1 MNVIENTDSG
11 MAHGKVGADIPITP
25 QEKFVNC
32 VYSSLDEAI
41 ACGLDQLRSGDGI
54 IPTCTCGC
62 SHCCRNHIVT
72 NVAEAHALAQYI
84 KREFSI
90 GQISSLLI
98 RTKQWHEWN
107 DYRPGSYPSANIR
120 EQTDLSSY
128 DHCCPLLVNGTCS
141 AYPVRPVVC
150 RTHFVCSDPQSCRRA
165 VNDPGYTKNPPAK
178 ITSVVTAA
186 RPFAKAISDHIEAT
200 GVDSCRTMMLLPHS
214 LAIEMGWDFA
224 KAR

>member
-54 IPTCTCGC
+54 IPTCTWGC

-90 GQISSLLI
+90 GQISSLRI

-107 DYRPGSYPSANIR
+107 DYRPGRYPSANIR

-150 RTHFVCSDPQSCRRA
+150 RTHYICSHPRFCREA
-165 VNDPGYTKNPPAK
+165 NDPESTTPPPVA
-178 ITSVVTAA
+178 ITSIIKETSQFLVTI
-186 RPFAKAISDHIEAT
+186 RDYIESA
-200 GVDSCRTMMLLPHS
+200 GWNFSRSIMLLPHW
-214 LAIEMGWDFA
+214 LAIQMGWDFA
-224 KAR
+224 ITP

>member
-1 MNVIENTDSG
+1 MNLIENTASWI
-11 MAHGKVGADIPITP
+11 AHGKVGADIPITP
-25 QEKFVNC
+25 QEKFANC

-41 ACGLDQLRSGDGI
+41 ACGLDQLRSGDAI

-72 NVAEAHALAQYI
+72 NVVEAHALAQYI

-90 GQISSLLI
+90 GQIRSLRI

-120 EQTDLSSY
+120 EHTDYSSY

-150 RTHFVCSDPQSCRRA
+150 RIHYICSHPRFCREA
-165 VNDPGYTKNPPAK
+165 NDPESTTPPPVV
-178 ITSVVTAA
+178 ITSIIKGTNQFLVTI
-186 RPFAKAISDHIEAT
+186 RDYIESA
-200 GVDSCRTMMLLPHS
+200 GWNFSRSIMLLPHW
-214 LAIEMGWDFA
+214 LAIQMGWDFA
-224 KAR
+224 ITP

>member
-1 MNVIENTDSG
+1 MNLIENTDSW
-11 MAHGKVGADIPITP
+11 MAHGKVGADISITP

-41 ACGLDQLRSGDGI
+41 ACGLDRLRSGDGI
-54 IPTCTCGC
+54 IPTCTWGC

-90 GQISSLLI
+90 GQISSLRI

-128 DHCCPLLVNGTCS
+128 DHCCPLLVNDACS

-150 RTHFVCSDPQSCRRA
+150 RTHYICSHPRFCREA
-165 VNDPGYTKNPPAK
+165 NDPEATKPPPVA
-178 ITSVVTAA
+178 ITSIIKETSQFLVTI
-186 RPFAKAISDHIEAT
+186 RDYIESAGWT
-200 GVDSCRTMMLLPHS
+200 FSRSIMLLPHW
-214 LAIEMGWDFA
+214 LAIQMGWDFA
-224 KAR
+224 IVS

>member
-1 MNVIENTDSG
+1 MNLIENTDSWI
-11 MAHGKVGADIPITP
+11 AHGKVGADIPITP

-41 ACGLDQLRSGDGI
+41 ACALDQLRSGDGI
-54 IPTCTCGC
+54 IPTCTRGC

-90 GQISSLLI
+90 GQISSLRI

-107 DYRPGSYPSANIR
+107 DYKPCSCPSANIR

-128 DHCCPLLVNGTCS
+128 DHCCPLLVNGACS

-150 RTHFVCSDPQSCRRA
+150 RTHYICSHPRFCREA
-165 VNDPGYTKNPPAK
+165 NDPESTKPPPVV
-178 ITSVVTAA
+178 ITSIIKETSQFLVTI
-186 RPFAKAISDHIEAT
+186 RDYIESA
-200 GVDSCRTMMLLPHS
+200 GWNFSRSIMLLPHW
-214 LAIEMGWDFA
+214 LAIQMDWDFA
-224 KAR
+224 ITP